1 MSLAAGLR
9 PPAQPVFLRSSSTGV
24 HNLNDASTS
33 SAPRPSTSA
42 LLQSARKSHHFVA
55 ATPAR
60 PMGGLSL
67 ATPGPGDPLGR
78 RSSYFGTRP
87 SNGPNG
93 MPRETF
99 FATAPLAAGVPA
111 DPRRLRDAS
120 VRGQMAQEL
129 MEYLTRNNY
138 ETETATAL
146 SGKTLTSPTQKEFT
160 TLFKWL
166 YNRIDPGYRF
176 QKNMDAEIP
185 LLLKQLRYP
194 FEKSITRSQIAAVGG
209 NNWHTFLGLL
219 HWLMQLAQMMD
230 AYVTGRYDYACVE
243 AGLDVGSD
251 RIIFDFL
258 SDAYKAWL
266 SVDDDAADEDAD
278 KAVQVHVDRMAARFK
293 EINRDLIDDVEML
306 EAEKKGLQE
315 QIEELERGAEVG
327 QKLDHKLQLIKGD
340 NIKYEEWISKV
351 EQKIKR
357 SAEKIT
363 MLEEE
368 IRKVDE
374 DMTQAEK
381 ERGEHQESLSKAGI
395 TIQDLDRMSGEMD
408 RLEKNKSSIVSRV
421 DEVRVRLNEHEIDA
435 SKKLDELERLVA
447 QYNSQAYK
455 LALIPMTAQN
465 ARGQV
470 YELGLTLAQT
480 STSDFSRSQN
490 QEPELRLL
498 KDSST
503 GYLPHQLLS
512 LDLKGAVRTNI
523 LSLRRD
529 ISDRRNHELEEDL
542 KNRSLLD
549 KVNEA
554 MDDKQAEV
562 EALQHRIRAAEEE
575 HEKTKETLQTQK
587 MGVDAQIE
595 RMEKELAK
603 MRSSVAESV
612 QIMEQK
618 EININIE

>member
-1 MSLAAGLR
+1 MA
-9 PPAQPVFLRSSSTGV
+9 
-24 HNLNDASTS
+24 
-33 SAPRPSTSA
+33 
-42 LLQSARKSHHFVA
+42 
-55 ATPAR
+55 
-60 PMGGLSL
+60 
-67 ATPGPGDPLGR
+67 R
-78 RSSYFGTRP
+78 RSSYFGTRA
-87 SNGPNG
+87 SNGGHNGLNG
-93 MPRETF
+93 MGSGASLATF

-120 VRGQMAQEL
+120 VRQYMASEL

-138 ETETATAL
+138 ETETGTSL

-185 LLLKQLRYP
+185 PLLKQLRYP
-194 FEKSITRSQIAAVGG
+194 YEKNITKSQIAAVGG

-219 HWLMQLAQMMD
+219 HWLMQLALMMD
-230 AYVTGRYDYACVE
+230 SYQTGRFDYACIE
-243 AGLDVGSD
+243 AGLDVAAD

-278 KAVQVHVDRMAARFK
+278 RAVQIHVNRMAARFK
-293 EINRDLIDDVEML
+293 EVNRDLLDDVEML
-306 EAEKKGLQE
+306 EAEKKSLQD
-315 QIEELERGAEVG
+315 QIEELERGAEAG
-327 QKLDHKLQLIKGD
+327 QRLDHKLQLIKGD

-357 SAEKIT
+357 SGEKVT
-363 MLEEE
+363 LLEEE

-374 DMTQAEK
+374 DISLADK
-381 ERGEHQESLSKAGI
+381 ERGEHQEALSKAGI
-395 TIQDLDRMSGEMD
+395 TIQDLDRMTGEMD
-408 RLEKNKSSIVSRV
+408 RLEKSKSAIVTRV
-421 DEVRVRLNEHEIDA
+421 DDVRAKLNEQEIEA

-455 LALIPMTAQN
+455 IALIPSTAQN
-465 ARGQV
+465 AKGQS
-470 YELGLTLAQT
+470 YELALTLSSGSSQ
-480 STSDFSRSQN
+480 DFNRSQN

-498 KDSST
+498 KDAST
-503 GYLPHQLLS
+503 GYLPHQLLN
-512 LDLKGAVRTNI
+512 LDLKGVIRTNI
-523 LSLRRD
+523 LALRRE
-529 ISDRRNHELEEDL
+529 ISDRRNRALEDDL

-575 HEKTKETLQTQK
+575 HEKTKETLSTQK

-595 RMEKELAK
+595 KMEKELAK
-603 MRSSVAESV
+603 LRAGLSDSV
-612 QIMEQK
+612 QMMEQK
-618 EININIE
+618 EINTNIE